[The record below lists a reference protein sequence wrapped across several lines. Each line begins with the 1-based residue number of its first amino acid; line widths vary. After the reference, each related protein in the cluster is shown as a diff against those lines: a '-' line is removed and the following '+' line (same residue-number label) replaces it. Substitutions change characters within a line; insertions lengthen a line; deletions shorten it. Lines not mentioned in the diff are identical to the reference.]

1 MRTSTKMFGILAVG
15 GVIAAGSSAFT
26 AGGVTAP
33 PSAFV
38 GGSVSQTITG
48 AALASV
54 VYDTDEA
61 LNKITSVTLTFSDS
75 AADTKTPTIAFNGAT
90 INGAYTCAAVEAAG
104 HTSLC
109 SAAPTKADN
118 NVTGLTITV
127 A

>member
-1 MRTSTKMFGILAVG
+1 MRKSTTLLAVIATGAAVAVSG
-15 GVIAAGSSAFT
+15 GAFT

-33 PSAFV
+33 SSAFV
-38 GGSVSQTITG
+38 GGSVAQSITG
-48 AALASV
+48 ATLASV

-61 LNKITSVTLTFSDS
+61 LNKITSVTLTFSDG
-75 AADTKTPTIAFNGAT
+75 AADAKTPAISFGGAVANGT
-90 INGAYTCAAVEAAG
+90 YTCAAVEAAG

-118 NVTGLTITV
+118 NVTTLTITV

>member
-1 MRTSTKMFGILAVG
+1 MRRSTTLFGILAVG
-15 GVIAAGSSAFT
+15 GVIEASSSAFT

-38 GGSVSQTITG
+38 GGSISQSITG

-61 LNKITSVTLTFSDS
+61 ANKITSVTLTFTDS
-75 AADTKTPTIAFNGAT
+75 SADAKTPTIAFGGAAV
-90 INGAYTCAAVEAAG
+90 NGAYTCAAVEAAG

-118 NVTGLTITV
+118 NATNLTITV

>member
-1 MRTSTKMFGILAVG
+1 MRKSTTLFAAIAVG
-15 GVIAAGSSAFT
+15 GVVAVSGSAFT

-33 PSAFV
+33 SSAFV
-38 GGSVSQTITG
+38 GGSVAQTITG
-48 AALASV
+48 AALTSV

-61 LNKITSVTLTFSDS
+61 LNKITSVTLTFSDD
-75 AADTKTPTIAFNGAT
+75 AADAKVPSIAFTGAT
-90 INGAYTCAAVEAAG
+90 VNGTYTCAAVEAAG

-118 NVTGLTITV
+118 NATSLTISV

>member
-1 MRTSTKMFGILAVG
+1 MRTSTKLLGILAIG
-15 GVIAAGSSAFT
+15 GVIAASSSAFT

-38 GGSVSQTITG
+38 GGSVSQSITG

-75 AADTKTPTIAFNGAT
+75 AADAKTPTIAFNGAT
-90 INGAYTCAAVEAAG
+90 INGAYTCAAVEAAA

-109 SAAPTKADN
+109 SATTKADN
-118 NVTGLTITV
+118 NVTSLSITV